1 MRKHSSRHRTF
12 ARPAAQELKGKS
24 LRGGV
29 VSIGAQGVK
38 LVIQT
43 GTVMLLARLL
53 SPEDFGLAGM
63 AGTFIAFL
71 GLFRDA
77 GLGSATVQSP
87 EVTHEQ
93 LSTLFWI
100 NVAVGAGLAALAIAL
115 APALVWFY
123 HEPRLF
129 WVAAVMASSFLFTGL
144 MAQHGALITREMRF
158 LTQAK
163 IDLTSFAVSSAT
175 GVVMAFLG
183 FRYWSLVGMA
193 FASNVVSIGG
203 VWLAIPWI
211 PGPPRRN
218 CGVLPMLY
226 FGGLSTLNGFLV
238 YLAWNSDNI
247 LLGRYWGARALG
259 VYGRAYQL
267 ATLPVEQ
274 WTSTLSGVA
283 LSGLSA
289 VQHDPERLS
298 RSFLKAY
305 SMLLS
310 VTVPIAITCPLFADE
325 IIRILLGEK
334 WMEVAPI
341 FRLLAPTSLVFA
353 LANPLNWLVIA
364 TGRMRRAVSITAATT
379 PVVIVGIL
387 LGLSHGPL
395 GVAAGY
401 SAAMV
406 LIIIPIAAL
415 SKHGTG
421 ITWSGLWSAS
431 KTPLFAGLLAGS
443 VGLISKIAFGGALS
457 PIPMLALVLDLSLP
471 SMLQP
476 SLRWDRKNSTWIF
489 CPSCFARP
497 ALRNKARHDP

>member
-12 ARPAAQELKGKS
+12 ARPAAEELKGKS
-24 LRGGV
+24 LRGGA
-29 VSIGAQGVK
+29 VSIGSQGVK
-38 LVIQT
+38 LVLQM

-53 SPEDFGLAGM
+53 SPEDFGLASM
-63 AGTFIAFL
+63 AGTFMAFL

-77 GLGSATVQSP
+77 GLGSATVQRH
-87 EVTHEQ
+87 EITHDQ

-100 NVAVGAGLAALAIAL
+100 NVAVGTSLTASAIAL
-115 APALVWFY
+115 TPALVWFY

-129 WVAAVMASSFLFTGL
+129 WVAAVLASSFLFTGL

-163 IDLTSFAVSSAT
+163 IDLTSLAVSSAT

-183 FRYWSLVGMA
+183 FRYWSLVGMWV
-193 FASNVVSIGG
+193 ASNIVSTAG
-203 VWLAIPWI
+203 VWLAVPWL

-226 FGGLSTLNGFLV
+226 FGGLSTLNSFLV

-247 LLGRYWGARALG
+247 LLGRYWGAGALG

-310 VTVPIAITCPLFADE
+310 VTVPIAIACPLFADE
-325 IIRILLGEK
+325 IIRVLLGEK

-353 LANPLNWLVIA
+353 LANPLSWLVIS
-364 TGRMRRAVSITAATT
+364 TGRMGRAVSMTAVTT

-387 LGLSHGPL
+387 LGLSHGSF
-395 GVAAGY
+395 GVAMGY
-401 SAAMV
+401 SGAMLV
-406 LIIIPIAAL
+406 IIIPIAAWA
-415 SKHGTG
+415 KQGTG
-421 ITWSGLWSAS
+421 ITWSGLLAAS
-431 KTPLFAGLLAGS
+431 RAPFLAGLLAGS
-443 VGLISKIAFGGALS
+443 VGLAAKVSFGGALA
-457 PIPMLALVLDLSLP
+457 PIPMLALGLALVLGVYASALVAMGQKNLYVDLFSELFRRTKP
-471 SMLQP
+471 QE
-476 SLRWDRKNSTWIF
+476 
-489 CPSCFARP
+489 
-497 ALRNKARHDP
+497 